1 MKKRINEKYKKTFFN
16 TIMLYLLAIAKIIF
30 PLVTLPYLT
39 RVLSVETYGAIAY
52 VKSIIAYAQT
62 AIDFGFIL
70 SAVRDIVNINRE
82 KEETSRVVGNTIV
95 AKLFLAVISFI
106 VILILSFVIPIL
118 RDYTLLLFLSFIPP
132 LLSCF
137 LLDFFFRGIEKMHIV
152 SIIFVLMKT
161 ISTLLTILL
170 IKGDQQV
177 LLVPIF
183 DTVSSLCAIVVT
195 WIIYKKL
202 GYSIKVDGI
211 KAAFKKIKES
221 FLFFANSATSSV
233 FGALTTAVIGVC
245 VNDLQDVA
253 YWSVSIQLIGA
264 VQAMYTP
271 LSHGLYPYMIK
282 GKDLKLIKIVLLIF
296 MPIVIVGSIIVG
308 CISPSLLTIVGGENY
323 EKAAT
328 VFRYLLPVLVIS
340 FPVAIL
346 GWPTLG
352 SIEKTKQI
360 NLATLSGAVA
370 QILGLVVLY
379 VIGCFSIV
387 NVAIMRN
394 LSEFIMFAVLL
405 FFVIKYRKQF
415 ALEPKNNQSLNGDDN
430 TNK

>member
-1 MKKRINEKYKKTFFN
+1 MSSYARI
-16 TIMLYLLAIAKIIF
+16 
-30 PLVTLPYLT
+30 
-39 RVLSVETYGAIAY
+39 
-52 VKSIIAYAQT
+52 
-62 AIDFGFIL
+62 
-70 SAVRDIVNINRE
+70 
-82 KEETSRVVGNTIV
+82 
-95 AKLFLAVISFI
+95 
-106 VILILSFVIPIL
+106 
-118 RDYTLLLFLSFIPP
+118 
-132 LLSCF
+132 
-137 LLDFFFRGIEKMHIV
+137 
-152 SIIFVLMKT
+152 
-161 ISTLLTILL
+161 
-170 IKGDQQV
+170 
-177 LLVPIF
+177 
-183 DTVSSLCAIVVT
+183 
-195 WIIYKKL
+195 
-202 GYSIKVDGI
+202 
-211 KAAFKKIKES
+211 
-221 FLFFANSATSSV
+221 
-233 FGALTTAVIGVC
+233 
-245 VNDLQDVA
+245 NDLQDVA

-360 NLATLSGAVA
+360 NLATLSGVVA

-415 ALEPKNNQSLNGDDN
+415 ALEQKNNQSLSGDDN

>member
-1 MKKRINEKYKKTFFN
+1 MKKNITTKYKKTFFN

-39 RVLSVETYGAIAY
+39 RVLSVETYGAVAY

-82 KEETSRVVGNTIV
+82 KEATSRVVGNTIV
-95 AKLFLAVISFI
+95 AKLFLALLSFI
-106 VILILSFVIPIL
+106 IILILSFVIPIL
-118 RDYTLLLFLSFIPP
+118 RNYTLLLFLSFIPP

-161 ISTLLTILL
+161 ISTLLTIFL

-183 DTVSSLCAIVVT
+183 DTISSLCAIVVT

-202 GYSIKVDGI
+202 GYGI
-211 KAAFKKIKES
+211 KFEGLKAALKKIKES
-221 FLFFANSATSSV
+221 FLFFANSAASSV

-264 VQAMYTP
+264 VQTMYTP
-271 LSHGLYPYMIK
+271 LSHGLYPYMIN

-296 MPIVIVGSIIVG
+296 MPIVIAGSIIVG

-370 QILGLVVLY
+370 QIFGLVLLY
-379 VIGCFSIV
+379 VVGCFSIV

-394 LSEFIMFAVLL
+394 ISEFIMFVVLL

-415 ALEPKNNQSLNGDDN
+415 VLETNNKSLNDDN
-430 TNK
+430 INK

>member
-1 MKKRINEKYKKTFFN
+1 MKEAITTKYKKTFFN

-30 PLVTLPYLT
+30 PLITLPYLT
-39 RVLSVETYGAIAY
+39 RVLSVETYGAVAY
-52 VKSIIAYAQT
+52 VKAIIAYAQT

-82 KEETSRVVGNTIV
+82 KEATSRVVGNTII

-137 LLDFFFRGIEKMHIV
+137 LLDFFFRGIEKMHIL
-152 SIIFVLMKT
+152 SIIFALMKT
-161 ISTLLTILL
+161 ISTLLTIFL

-183 DTVSSLCAIVVT
+183 DTISSLCAILVT

-202 GYSIKVDGI
+202 GYGIKFDGI
-211 KAAFKKIKES
+211 KAAFEKIKES
-221 FLFFANSATSSV
+221 LLFFANSVASSA
-233 FGALTTAVIGVC
+233 FGALTTVVIGVC
-245 VNDLQDVA
+245 VNDLQDIA
-253 YWSVSIQLIGA
+253 YWSVSMQLIGA
-264 VQAMYTP
+264 VQTMYTP

-282 GKDLKLIKIVLLIF
+282 RKDLTLIKAVLLIF
-296 MPIVIVGSIIVG
+296 MPIVIIGTILVGY
-308 CISPSLLTIVGGENY
+308 ISPLLLTIVGGENY

-328 VFRYLLPVLVIS
+328 VFRCLLPVLVIS

-370 QILGLVVLY
+370 QILGLVLLY

-415 ALEPKNNQSLNGDDN
+415 TLEKSKKSLNDN
-430 TNK
+430 NANK

>member
-1 MKKRINEKYKKTFFN
+1 MKKNITTKYKKTFLN

-39 RVLSVETYGAIAY
+39 RVLSVETYGAVAY

-82 KEETSRVVGNTIV
+82 KEATSRVVGNTIV
-95 AKLFLAVISFI
+95 AKLFLALLSFI
-106 VILILSFVIPIL
+106 IILILSFVIPIL
-118 RDYTLLLFLSFIPP
+118 RNYTLLLFLSFIPP

-161 ISTLLTILL
+161 ISTLLTIFL

-183 DTVSSLCAIVVT
+183 DTISSLFAIVVT

-202 GYSIKVDGI
+202 GYGI
-211 KAAFKKIKES
+211 KFEGLKAALKKIKES
-221 FLFFANSATSSV
+221 FLFFANSAASSV

-264 VQAMYTP
+264 VQTMYTP

-296 MPIVIVGSIIVG
+296 MPIVIAGSIIVG

-370 QILGLVVLY
+370 QIFGLVLLY
-379 VIGCFSIV
+379 VVGCFSIV

-394 LSEFIMFAVLL
+394 ISEFIMFVVLL

-415 ALEPKNNQSLNGDDN
+415 VLETNNESLNDDD

>member
-1 MKKRINEKYKKTFFN
+1 MKESINTKYKKAFLN
-16 TIMLYLLAIAKIIF
+16 TTMLYLLAFAKIIF

-39 RVLSVETYGAIAY
+39 RVLSVEAYGVVAY

-70 SAVRDIVNINRE
+70 SAVRDIITVNTE
-82 KEETSRVVGNTIV
+82 KEATSRVVGNTII
-95 AKLFLAVISFI
+95 AKLLLATVSFI
-106 VILILSFVIPIL
+106 VILVLAFTIPIL
-118 RDYTLLLFLSFIPP
+118 RNHTILLLLSFIPP

-152 SIIFVLMKT
+152 SIIFFLMKT
-161 ISTLLTILL
+161 ISTFLTILL
-170 IKGDQQV
+170 IKGDQQI

-183 DTVSSLCAIVVT
+183 DTISSLCAIIVT

-202 GYSIKVDGI
+202 EYGIKFDGI
-211 KAAFKKIKES
+211 KAAIRKIKES
-221 FLFFANSATSSV
+221 FLYFANSATSSV
-233 FGALTTAVIGVC
+233 FGALTTVIIGVC

-282 GKDLKLIKIVLLIF
+282 RKDLKLIKAVFLIF
-296 MPIVIVGSIIVG
+296 MPIVIIGSIAVG
-308 CISPSLLTIVGGENY
+308 YISPLLLTIVGGENY
-323 EKAAT
+323 ANAAT
-328 VFRYLLPVLVIS
+328 VFRCLLPVLVIS

-352 SIEKTKQI
+352 SIEKTKEI
-360 NLATLSGAVA
+360 NLATLSGAIT
-370 QILGLVVLY
+370 QIIGLLLLY
-379 VIGCFSIV
+379 VLGWFSIV

-394 LSEFIMFAVLL
+394 LSEFIMFATLL
-405 FFVIKYRKQF
+405 FFVVKYRYQF
-415 ALEPKNNQSLNGDDN
+415 SLELKNSKH
-430 TNK
+430 NKSD